1 MATAASRPSSCL
13 SSLHIT
19 SPDPLNSSTA
29 ATRPRPP
36 LSPAEPRA
44 EEGWNGEGGRDST
57 KHHTAGS
64 TGDLALGR
72 ARLWIPAPSKGRV
85 DGRQCAPRIFAKGPV
100 KILLSYGLWTGGSG
114 VWIPGLLVPSLRTLM
129 MPA

>member
-29 ATRPRPP
+29 AARPRPP

-72 ARLWIPAPSKGRV
+72 ARLWIPPARPVLMEDNVHPGFSQRACENPS
-85 DGRQCAPRIFAKGPV
+85 
-100 KILLSYGLWTGGSG
+100 
-114 VWIPGLLVPSLRTLM
+114 
-129 MPA
+129 